1 MSIFSSRDVA
11 RILIILSCIFVG
23 ATAGVCLSVLQITS
37 QPSVFRSLA
46 KVVAGGSLNANDL
59 PPDFFGTII
68 ETLESAE
75 LNRKSQ
81 ERVHA
86 LHPELKGSPVDI
98 RVAQSKDSAIIN
110 ILATGS
116 EPKYT
121 QIFLNAL
128 LDEFMIFRQSI
139 REKANKD
146 DLDVAV
152 MERATSASEHT
163 PGWKMPIILGGV
175 GGAVFGL
182 VIGSLLSLFFTL
194 LGQPS
199 APKA

>member
-1 MSIFSSRDVA
+1 MSILSSRDAA
-11 RILIILSCIFVG
+11 RIRIILSSVFLG
-23 ATAGVCLSVLQITS
+23 ATLSVCIS
-37 QPSVFRSLA
+37 AVRISWQPSVFRSLA
-46 KVVAGGSLNANDL
+46 KIVAGGSLNANDL
-59 PPDFFGTII
+59 PPAYFGTII

-86 LHPELKGSPVDI
+86 LHPEPKGSPVDI
-98 RVAQSKDSAIIN
+98 RVVRSTGSAVFN

-121 QIFLNAL
+121 QIFLNAV

-146 DLDVAV
+146 DLDVTV
-152 MERATSASEHT
+152 IERATTASEHT

-175 GGAVFGL
+175 SGAIFGV
-182 VIGSLLSLFFTL
+182 VIGALGSLFFTL
-194 LGQPS
+194 LGQPK
-199 APKA
+199 APQA

>member
-1 MSIFSSRDVA
+1 
-11 RILIILSCIFVG
+11 
-23 ATAGVCLSVLQITS
+23 VCLSVLQITS

-163 PGWKMPIILGGV
+163 PGWKMPIILV

>member
-23 ATAGVCLSVLQITS
+23 ATAGVCHSVLQITS

-46 KVVAGGSLNANDL
+46 KIVAGGSLNANDL
-59 PPDFFGTII
+59 PPDYFTTII

-75 LNRKSQ
+75 LNRKAQ
-81 ERVHA
+81 ERVQA
-86 LHPELKGSPVDI
+86 LHPEHKHSPVDI
-98 RVAQSKDSAIIN
+98 RVVQSNGSAIFN
-110 ILATGS
+110 ILASGS

-121 QIFLNAL
+121 QIYLNAL
-128 LDEFMIFRQSI
+128 LDEFVIFRQSI

-146 DLDVAV
+146 VLGVAV

-163 PGWKMPIILGGV
+163 PDWKMPIILSGV

-182 VIGSLLSLFFTL
+182 VIGALLSLFFTL
-194 LGQPS
+194 LGQPK
-199 APKA
+199 APQA